1 MQNNVRELFTEVKD
15 KAKDVV
21 GLKDALL
28 QKDKELKVS
37 DAKVVELMQTKHLTE
52 KTIENLRDELHLAKS
67 KPQKEQPIEVS
78 AVPVIQE

>member
-15 KAKDVV
+15 KGKDVV

-37 DAKVVELMQTKHLTE
+37 DAKVVELMQT
-52 KTIENLRDELHLAKS
+52 
-67 KPQKEQPIEVS
+67 
-78 AVPVIQE
+78 

>member
-1 MQNNVRELFTEVKD
+1 VQNNVRELFTEVKD

-52 KTIENLRDELHLAKS
+52 KTIESLRDELHLAKS